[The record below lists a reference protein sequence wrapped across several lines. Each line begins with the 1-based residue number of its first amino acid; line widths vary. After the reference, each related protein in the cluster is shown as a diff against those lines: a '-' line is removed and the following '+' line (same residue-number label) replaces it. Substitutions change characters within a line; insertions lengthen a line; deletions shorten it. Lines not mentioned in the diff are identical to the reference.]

1 MSTATS
7 ASNGAFAAL
16 QAGMGGASTGIGI
29 GSNESGPVASRDWT
43 SSDTAD
49 VIASA
54 IGSGAT
60 ASSASNLGNM
70 VQEPMTFTAGSGYTN
85 GTYTVDSTGGG
96 AANGM
101 AAVQVVVAG
110 GAITSV
116 TVVRPGSGFT
126 SAPTFPVTGLGAGTL
141 GVIGPATIGLG
152 SRLVALNTS
161 PAIVQADNKGLRE
174 LTADGAVAINAAITP
189 GTYLNRSGRA
199 MVLNDAAWGT
209 AP

>member
-1 MSTATS
+1 MTTATS
-7 ASNGAFAAL
+7 ASNGAFAAM

-29 GSNESGPVASRDWT
+29 GSAKSGAASASEWT
-43 SSDTAD
+43 SSNTAD

-70 VQEPMTFTAGSGYTN
+70 VQEPLAFTAGSGYTN
-85 GTYTVDSTGGG
+85 GTYTVNSTGGG
-96 AANGM
+96 QADGA
-101 AAVQVVVAG
+101 AAVSVVVAG

-116 TVVRPGSGFT
+116 TLLRAGSGFT

-152 SRLVALNTS
+152 SRILALNAA
-161 PAIVQADNKGLRE
+161 PAIAQADNKGLRQ
-174 LTADGAVAINAAITP
+174 LTADGNVATNAAITP

-199 MVLNDAAWGT
+199 MVLNDSAWGT